1 MRERSSS
8 EFVGHRVPEG
18 QSPLAR
24 RFQRRGKNVLRPVP
38 LGTAEGSAVP
48 PALRR
53 HASNPALEAPGYWRL
68 SLRDTWSRYIFVF
81 CFLIV
86 LTATSAAQTNA
97 AVSFEMPK
105 SHNPISAYSPSHA
118 PEPELTNSPRLNQ
131 LIRDGKLYL
140 SLKDAIRLAMENNLD
155 IAIARYN
162 LPIADMDILR
172 TKAGGVFRG
181 VNAGFVQGTPGGGV
195 GGFGTGAPGAGA
207 GGTTAGAGGAGAGAS
222 GLVQSTLG
230 VGTAVPSY
238 DPTIVASVGAE
249 HQTTPLANQRIYG
262 VPLLQLNT
270 GQANFG
276 FTQAFATGSS
286 ISFEFNNNRQT
297 TNSPF
302 FNLSPDLGSMYR
314 FSFQQQ
320 LLSGFGFGPNL
331 RYLRIAKNNK
341 KISDIAFKDQVMATV
356 TQIQNI
362 YWDLVN
368 AYEQSQVNEQSLAFA
383 QQSLDNAKKQFQ
395 LQSIPAMDVMRA
407 EAEVSKRDQ
416 DLTVARTSLQLQ
428 ELLMKNAL
436 TKSLDDPVLESV
448 SVVPTYTLQSSQVA
462 PPGENVQDLIQ
473 QALHDRPELFES
485 DVDLANRQISRKAA
499 RNALLPSLSLAAFYG
514 GSGLAGPLNPVYNVP
529 GVPNASTVPTDFSGA
544 LGNAFNNT
552 APDYYVGFNLNIP
565 IRNRVAKADQ
575 YRSELEYRQAQ
586 LRREEL
592 RKQIRIEV
600 RNAEYALE
608 QTAARV
614 EAARKSRDLAQ
625 RTFEITQ
632 KEQTLGAGSTFQ
644 TMTAQRDLAL
654 AELDLVTATTT
665 YQKAKVELD
674 RATGTTLEHNGIQIA
689 DAIKGTVSAVST
701 QAP

>member
-1 MRERSSS
+1 MRSSS
-8 EFVGHRVPEG
+8 RLERLAASLFCSVVSACTCFSQQPT
-18 QSPLAR
+18 SPPNSNTIANT
-24 RFQRRGKNVLRPVP
+24 GPSRPHYSSVFKMPSSRNP
-38 LGTAEGSAVP
+38 L
-48 PALRR
+48 
-53 HASNPALEAPGYWRL
+53 
-68 SLRDTWSRYIFVF
+68 
-81 CFLIV
+81 
-86 LTATSAAQTNA
+86 
-97 AVSFEMPK
+97 
-105 SHNPISAYSPSHA
+105 SAYSPSST

-131 LIRDGKLYL
+131 LIRDGKLYW

-181 VNAGFVQGTPGGGV
+181 VNAGVVQGTPGGGV

-249 HQTTPLANQRIYG
+249 HQATPLANQRIYG

-276 FTQAFATGSS
+276 FSQAFATGSS
-286 ISFEFNNNRQT
+286 VSFEFNNNRQT

-302 FNLSPDLGSMYR
+302 FNLSPALGAMYR

-331 RYLRIAKNNK
+331 RYLRIASNNK
-341 KISDIAFKDQVMATV
+341 KISDVAFKDQVMATV
-356 TQIQNI
+356 TQIENI
-362 YWDLVN
+362 YWDLLN
-368 AYEQSQVNEQSLAFA
+368 AYQQSQVNEQSRAFA
-383 QQSLDNAKKQFQ
+383 QQSLENARKQ
-395 LQSIPAMDVMRA
+395 LQLESIPAMDVMKA
-407 EAEVSKRDQ
+407 EAEVSKREQ

-448 SVVPTYTLQSSQVA
+448 NVVPTDTLQSAQIVPSNQS
-462 PPGENVQDLIQ
+462 VQELIQ
-473 QALHDRPELFES
+473 QALRDRPELAES
-485 DVDLANRQISRKAA
+485 DVDLVNRQISRKAA
-499 RNALLPSLSLAAFYG
+499 RNALLPALSLVAFYG

-529 GVPNASTVPTDFSGA
+529 DVPNSSNVPADYSGA
-544 LGNAFNNT
+544 LKNAFNNT

-575 YRSELEYRQAQ
+575 YRSELEYRQAE

-632 KEQTLGAGSTFQ
+632 KEQALGAGSTFQ

-654 AELDLVTATTT
+654 AELDFVAAMTV
-665 YQKAKVELD
+665 YEKARVEVE
-674 RATGTTLEHNGIQIA
+674 RAIGSTLEHNGIAIQ
-689 DAIKGTVSAVST
+689 DAIDATVSSAT
-701 QAP
+701 P

>member
-1 MRERSSS
+1 MRSSS
-8 EFVGHRVPEG
+8 RLERLAA
-18 QSPLAR
+18 PLFCSVVCACTC
-24 RFQRRGKNVLRPVP
+24 FSQQP
-38 LGTAEGSAVP
+38 T
-48 PALRR
+48 
-53 HASNPALEAPGYWRL
+53 NPANSNTIGNTGP
-68 SLRDTWSRYIFVF
+68 SRPQYSSVF
-81 CFLIV
+81 K
-86 LTATSAAQTNA
+86 
-97 AVSFEMPK
+97 MP
-105 SHNPISAYSPSHA
+105 SSRNPLSAYSPSST

-181 VNAGFVQGTPGGGV
+181 VNAGVVQGTPGGGV

-270 GQANFG
+270 GQANVG
-276 FTQAFATGSS
+276 FSQAFATGSS

-302 FNLSPDLGSMYR
+302 FNLSPALGAMYR

-331 RYLRIAKNNK
+331 RYLRIANNNK

-356 TQIQNI
+356 TQIENI

-368 AYEQSQVNEQSLAFA
+368 AYQQSQVNEQSRAFA
-383 QQSLDNAKKQFQ
+383 QQSLENARKQ
-395 LQSIPAMDVMRA
+395 LQLESIPAMDVMKA
-407 EAEVSKRDQ
+407 EAEVSKREQ

-448 SVVPTYTLQSSQVA
+448 NVVPTDTLQSAQIVPSNQS
-462 PPGENVQDLIQ
+462 VQELIQ
-473 QALHDRPELFES
+473 QALRDRPELAES
-485 DVDLANRQISRKAA
+485 DVDLVNRQISRKAA
-499 RNALLPSLSLAAFYG
+499 RNALLPSLSLVAFYG

-529 GVPNASTVPTDFSGA
+529 AVPNSSNVPADYPGA
-544 LGNAFNNT
+544 LKNAFNNT
-552 APDYYVGFNLNIP
+552 APDYYVGINLNIP
-565 IRNRVAKADQ
+565 IRNRVARPPGRSAGARHTRVLDRDLPVRDHRSPLRPRLAGADRSAGGTCLKAGCAHRLQ
-575 YRSELEYRQAQ
+575 WSLQRARSE
-586 LRREEL
+586 
-592 RKQIRIEV
+592 
-600 RNAEYALE
+600 
-608 QTAARV
+608 
-614 EAARKSRDLAQ
+614 D
-625 RTFEITQ
+625 
-632 KEQTLGAGSTFQ
+632 
-644 TMTAQRDLAL
+644 
-654 AELDLVTATTT
+654 
-665 YQKAKVELD
+665 
-674 RATGTTLEHNGIQIA
+674 
-689 DAIKGTVSAVST
+689 
-701 QAP
+701 

>member
-1 MRERSSS
+1 MRSSS
-8 EFVGHRVPEG
+8 RLERLAASLFCSVVCACTCFSQQPT
-18 QSPLAR
+18 SPPNSNTIANT
-24 RFQRRGKNVLRPVP
+24 GPSRPHYSSVFKMPSSRNP
-38 LGTAEGSAVP
+38 L
-48 PALRR
+48 
-53 HASNPALEAPGYWRL
+53 
-68 SLRDTWSRYIFVF
+68 
-81 CFLIV
+81 
-86 LTATSAAQTNA
+86 
-97 AVSFEMPK
+97 
-105 SHNPISAYSPSHA
+105 SAYSPSST

-181 VNAGFVQGTPGGGV
+181 VNAGVVQGTPGGGV

-249 HQTTPLANQRIYG
+249 HQATPLANQRIYG

-276 FTQAFATGSS
+276 FSQAFATGSS
-286 ISFEFNNNRQT
+286 VSFEFNNNRQT

-302 FNLSPDLGSMYR
+302 FNLSPALGAMYR

-331 RYLRIAKNNK
+331 RYLRIASNNK

-356 TQIQNI
+356 TQIENI

-368 AYEQSQVNEQSLAFA
+368 AYQQSQVNEQSRAFA
-383 QQSLDNAKKQFQ
+383 QQSLENARKQ
-395 LQSIPAMDVMRA
+395 LQLESIPAMDVMKA
-407 EAEVSKRDQ
+407 EAEVSKREQ

-448 SVVPTYTLQSSQVA
+448 NVVPTDTLQSAQIVPSNQS
-462 PPGENVQDLIQ
+462 VQELIQ
-473 QALHDRPELFES
+473 QALRDRPELAES
-485 DVDLANRQISRKAA
+485 DVDLVNRQISRKAA
-499 RNALLPSLSLAAFYG
+499 RNVLLPALSLVAFYG

-529 GVPNASTVPTDFSGA
+529 DVPNSSNVPADYSGA
-544 LGNAFNNT
+544 LKNAFNNT

-575 YRSELEYRQAQ
+575 YRSELEYRQAE

-632 KEQTLGAGSTFQ
+632 KEQALGAGSTFQ

-654 AELDLVTATTT
+654 AELDFVAAMTV
-665 YQKAKVELD
+665 YEKARVEVE
-674 RATGTTLEHNGIQIA
+674 RAIGSTLEHNGIAIQ
-689 DAIKGTVSAVST
+689 DAIDATVSSAT
-701 QAP
+701 P

>member
-1 MRERSSS
+1 MRQC
-8 EFVGHRVPEG
+8 FW
-18 QSPLAR
+18 R
-24 RFQRRGKNVLRPVP
+24 RFTSWPV
-38 LGTAEGSAVP
+38 AVM
-48 PALRR
+48 
-53 HASNPALEAPGYWRL
+53 
-68 SLRDTWSRYIFVF
+68 I
-81 CFLIV
+81 LIS
-86 LTATSAAQTNA
+86 SAARCQQGGEQSQPTNNA
-97 AVSFEMPK
+97 GASKIPTRTNYSAIFNLPS
-105 SHNPISAYSPSHA
+105 SHNPLSAYSPSSA
-118 PEPELTNSPRLNQ
+118 PEPQLTNSPDLNQ

-140 SLKDAIRLAMENNLD
+140 SLKDAIRMALENNLD

-181 VNAGFVQGTPGGGV
+181 VNAGVVQGTPGGGV

-238 DPTIVASVGAE
+238 DPAIIASVGAE
-249 HQTTPLANQRIYG
+249 HQATPLANQRIYG

-276 FTQAFATGSS
+276 FAQAFATGSS
-286 ISFEFNNNRQT
+286 VSFEFNNNRQT

-302 FNLSPDLGSMYR
+302 FNLSPALGSMYR

-356 TQIQNI
+356 TQIENI

-383 QQSLDNAKKQFQ
+383 QQSLENAKKQ
-395 LQSIPAMDVMRA
+395 LRLESIPEMDVMRA

-436 TKSLDDPVLESV
+436 TKSLDDAVLESV
-448 SVVPTYTLQSSQVA
+448 SVIPTVTLQSAQIVPLNEA
-462 PPGENVQDLIQ
+462 VQDLIQ
-473 QALHDRPELFES
+473 QALHDRPELAES
-485 DVDLANRQISRKAA
+485 DIDLVNRQISRKAA
-499 RNALLPSLSLAAFYG
+499 RNALLPSLSLVAFYG

-529 GVPNASTVPTDFSGA
+529 GVPNTSTVPTDFSGA
-544 LGNAFNNT
+544 LANAFNNT

-575 YRSELEYRQAQ
+575 YRSELEYRQAD

-614 EAARKSRDLAQ
+614 EAARKARDLAQ

-632 KEQTLGAGSTFQ
+632 KEQTLGAGSTYQ

-654 AELDLVTATTT
+654 AELDLVTAMTV
-665 YQKAKVELD
+665 YQKAKVEVD
-674 RATGTTLEHNGIQIA
+674 RATGATLDHNGIEVQ
-689 DAIKGTVSAVST
+689 DATNGTVGAAT
-701 QAP
+701 P

>member
-1 MRERSSS
+1 MTGFR
-8 EFVGHRVPEG
+8 
-18 QSPLAR
+18 A
-24 RFQRRGKNVLRPVP
+24 
-38 LGTAEGSAVP
+38 
-48 PALRR
+48 
-53 HASNPALEAPGYWRL
+53 
-68 SLRDTWSRYIFVF
+68 
-81 CFLIV
+81 
-86 LTATSAAQTNA
+86 ATSAALAGGLALLLHSAGWGQATSA
-97 AVSFEMPK
+97 QPSASAQIDTSTVFKMPS
-105 SHNPISAYSPSHA
+105 SHSPLSSYL
-118 PEPELTNSPRLNQ
+118 PSKTSEPQLKNSPRLNQ
-131 LIRDGKLYL
+131 LIKDGKLYL
-140 SLKDAIRLAMENNLD
+140 SLQDAIHLALENNLD

-181 VNAGFVQGTPGGGV
+181 VNAGVVQGTPGGGV

-207 GGTTAGAGGAGAGAS
+207 GGTSAGAGGAGAGAS

-230 VGTAVPSY
+230 VGAPVSSY
-238 DPTIVASVGAE
+238 DPTITGSIGAE
-249 HQTTPLANQRIYG
+249 HQTSPLANQQIYG

-276 FTQAFATGSS
+276 FSQAFATGSS
-286 ISFEFNNNRQT
+286 VAFEFNNNRQT

-302 FNLSPDLGSMYR
+302 FNLSPALGSMYR

-320 LLSGFGFGPNL
+320 LLAGFGLGPNL

-341 KISDIAFKDQVMATV
+341 KISDVAFKDQVMATV
-356 TQIQNI
+356 TQIKNI

-368 AYEQSQVNEQSLAFA
+368 AYEQSQVNEKSLAFA
-383 QQSLDNAKKQFQ
+383 QQSLDNAKKQLQ
-395 LQSIPAMDVMRA
+395 LESIPAMDVMRA
-407 EAEVSKRDQ
+407 EAEVSRRDQ

-436 TKSLDDPVLESV
+436 TRSLDDPVLESV
-448 SVVPTYTLQSSQVA
+448 PVVPADRLDSTQA
-462 PPGENVQDLIQ
+462 PEVTNRPVQELIQ
-473 QALHDRPELFES
+473 EALQNRPELNES
-485 DVDLANRQISRKAA
+485 DVDLLNRQISRKAA
-499 RNALLPSLSLAAFYG
+499 NNALLPSLSLVAFYG

-544 LGNAFNNT
+544 LANTFNNT
-552 APDYYVGFNLNIP
+552 APDYYIGFNLNIP

-575 YRSELEYRQAQ
+575 YRSELEYRQAE

-614 EAARKSRDLAQ
+614 QAAQKARDLAQ

-644 TMTAQRDLAL
+644 TMTAQRDLSL
-654 AELDLVTATTT
+654 AELDLVTARTV
-665 YQKAKVELD
+665 YEKAKIEVD
-674 RATGTTLEHNGIQIA
+674 RATGATLEHNGIQIQ
-689 DAIKGTVSAVST
+689 DAIKEPTSGAMSSPT
-701 QAP
+701 Q

>member
-1 MRERSSS
+1 VAVFFLSTTALAQQAGDPAQPANGTHPSNASLQANYSAIFALPSS
-8 EFVGHRVPEG
+8 RN
-18 QSPLAR
+18 PL
-24 RFQRRGKNVLRPVP
+24 N
-38 LGTAEGSAVP
+38 
-48 PALRR
+48 
-53 HASNPALEAPGYWRL
+53 
-68 SLRDTWSRYIFVF
+68 
-81 CFLIV
+81 
-86 LTATSAAQTNA
+86 
-97 AVSFEMPK
+97 
-105 SHNPISAYSPSHA
+105 AYSPSAA
-118 PEPELTNSPRLNQ
+118 PEPQLTNSPDLNQ
-131 LIRDGKLYL
+131 LIRDGNLYL
-140 SLKDAIRLAMENNLD
+140 SLKDAIRLALENNLD

-181 VNAGFVQGTPGGGV
+181 VNAGVVQGTPGGGV
-195 GGFGTGAPGAGA
+195 GGFGAGAPGAGA

-230 VGTAVPSY
+230 IGTAVPSY
-238 DPTIVASVGAE
+238 DPAIIASVGAE

-286 ISFEFNNNRQT
+286 IAFEFNNNRQT
-297 TNSPF
+297 TNSPY
-302 FNLSPDLGSMYR
+302 FNLSPALGATYR

-320 LLSGFGFGPNL
+320 LFSGFGFGPNL

-356 TQIQNI
+356 TQIANI
-362 YWDLVN
+362 YWDLVS
-368 AYEQSQVNEQSLAFA
+368 AFEQSQVNEQSLAFA
-383 QQSLDNAKKQFQ
+383 QQSLDNAKKQLQ
-395 LQSIPAMDVMRA
+395 LESIPAMDVMRA

-436 TKSLDDPVLESV
+436 TKSLDDPLLESV
-448 SVVPTYTLQSSQVA
+448 SVVPADTLQSERLT
-462 PPGENVQDLIQ
+462 PPSRPVPELMQR
-473 QALHDRPELFES
+473 ALQDRPELAES
-485 DVDLANRQISRKAA
+485 DVDLVNRQISRKAA
-499 RNALLPSLSLAAFYG
+499 RNALLPSLSLVAFYG
-514 GSGLAGPLNPVYNVP
+514 GSGLAGPLNPAYNVP
-529 GVPNASTVPTDFSGA
+529 GVPDASTVPTDFSGA

-575 YRSELEYRQAQ
+575 YRSELEYRQAE

-600 RNAEYALE
+600 RNAEYALD

-614 EAARKSRDLAQ
+614 GAARKARDLAH

-632 KEQTLGAGSTFQ
+632 KEQTLGAGSSYQ

-654 AELDLVTATTT
+654 AELDLVTAMTV
-665 YQKAKVELD
+665 YEKAKVEVD
-674 RATGTTLEHNGIQIA
+674 RATGATLEHNGIDIQ
-689 DAIKGTVSAVST
+689 DATSGSISNP
-701 QAP
+701 AP

>member
-1 MRERSSS
+1 MRAGSTVSTALTHSSDAN
-8 EFVGHRVPEG
+8 P
-18 QSPLAR
+18 
-24 RFQRRGKNVLRPVP
+24 VLK
-38 LGTAEGSAVP
+38 
-48 PALRR
+48 
-53 HASNPALEAPGYWRL
+53 APGYRQIGVRYTTPREFVFLLLIFL
-68 SLRDTWSRYIFVF
+68 SLNCLCLKCLAQQAESGARTHPD
-81 CFLIV
+81 
-86 LTATSAAQTNA
+86 AAGSAASAQINA
-97 AVSFEMPK
+97 PVSLEMPK
-105 SHNPISAYSPSHA
+105 SRNPFSSYAGIES
-118 PEPELTNSPRLNQ
+118 PEPSLANSSDLGQ
-131 LIRDGKLYL
+131 LIREGKLYL
-140 SLKDAIRLAMENNLD
+140 SLKDAIRLALENNLD

-172 TKAGGVFRG
+172 TQAGGVFRG
-181 VNAGFVQGTPGGGV
+181 VNAGVVQGTPGGGV

-230 VGTAVPSY
+230 VGTPVQSY
-238 DPTIVASVGAE
+238 DPTISGTLGAE
-249 HQTTPLANQRIYG
+249 HQTTPLANRQVYG
-262 VPLLQLNT
+262 VPLLKNNI
-270 GQANFG
+270 GQANFSVI
-276 FTQAFATGSS
+276 QAFPTGSS
-286 ISFEFNNNRQT
+286 VAFEFNNERQT
-297 TNSPF
+297 INSPF
-302 FNLSPDLGSMYR
+302 SNLNPFLNAMYR

-356 TQIQNI
+356 TQIENI

-383 QQSLDNAKKQFQ
+383 QQSLDNARKQ
-395 LQSIPAMDVMRA
+395 LKLESVPAMDVMRA

-436 TKSLDDPVLESV
+436 TRSLDDPVLESV
-448 SVVPTYTLQSSQVA
+448 AVVPTDRLESSQPV
-462 PPGENVQDLIQ
+462 PSTQPVEELIQ
-473 QALHDRPELFES
+473 QALRDRPELSES
-485 DVDLANRQISRKAA
+485 DIDLVNRLISRKAA
-499 RNALLPSLSLAAFYG
+499 RNALLPSLSVVAFYG
-514 GSGLAGPLNPVYNVP
+514 GSGLAGPLNNFYSLGQNVSNVP
-529 GVPNASTVPTDFSGA
+529 ADYSGA

-575 YRSELEYRQAQ
+575 YRSELEYRQAE

-600 RNAEYALE
+600 RNAEYALQ

-614 EAARKSRDLAQ
+614 DAAMKARDLAQ
-625 RTFEITQ
+625 KTFEITQ
-632 KEQTLGAGSTFQ
+632 KEQNLGAGSTFQ

-654 AELDLVTATTT
+654 AALDLVTARTV
-665 YQKAKVELD
+665 YEKAKVELA
-674 RATGTTLEHNGIQIA
+674 RATASTLEHNGIQIQ
-689 DAIKGTVSAVST
+689 DAVNGVAGATFST
-701 QAP
+701 PAPASTP